1 MSWSKSLLQKL
12 EKQGRI
18 KKVDFPKE
26 PEKKI
31 IIPKEIGKYKLHI
44 ISVLKKSGLEFEEE
58 YKFDEVRKF
67 RFDWA
72 IEKYRIAIEFEGII
86 SEKSRHTTIEGFSN
100 DCVKYNLAQ
109 CNGWIVLRY
118 TVLNYINIESEL
130 KKIIDYERKLE
141 RSERF

>member
-12 EKQGRI
+12 EKEGRI

-26 PEKKI
+26 LEKKI

-58 YKFDEVRKF
+58 YKFDEVRRF

-72 IEKYRIAIEFEGII
+72 IEKYRIAFEYEGIF
-86 SEKSRHTTIEGFSN
+86 SEKSGHTTISGYTK
-100 DCVKYNLAQ
+100 DITKYNLATKL
-109 CNGWIVLRY
+109 GWQILRY
-118 TVLNYINIESEL
+118 TADNYLEIENDL
-130 KKIIDYERKLE
+130 KLLIEKKYED
-141 RSERF
+141 

>member
-1 MSWSKSLLQKL
+1 MTWSKSLLQKL
-12 EKQGRI
+12 EKEGRI

-72 IEKYRIAIEFEGII
+72 IEDYRIAIEYEGIF
-86 SEKSRHTTIEGFSN
+86 SEKSGHTTISGYTK
-100 DCVKYNLAQ
+100 DITKYNLATKL
-109 CNGWIVLRY
+109 GWQILRY
-118 TVLNYINIESEL
+118 TADNYLEIENDL
-130 KKIIDYERKLE
+130 KLLIEKEK
-141 RSERF
+141 

>member
-1 MSWSKSLLQKL
+1 MTWSKSILQKL
-12 EKQGRI
+12 EKEGRI
-18 KKVDFPKE
+18 KKVNFPKE

-72 IEKYRIAIEFEGII
+72 IEDYRIAIEYEGIF
-86 SEKSRHTTIEGFSN
+86 SEKSGHTTISGYTK
-100 DCVKYNLAQ
+100 DITKYNLATKL
-109 CNGWIVLRY
+109 GWQILRY
-118 TVLNYINIESEL
+118 TAENYLEIENDLKLLIEKNDINTTRE
-130 KKIIDYERKLE
+130 
-141 RSERF
+141 

>member
-12 EKQGRI
+12 EKEGRI

-44 ISVLKKSGLEFEEE
+44 ISVLKKSGLEFKEE
-58 YKFDEVRKF
+58 YQFDEVRKF

-72 IEKYRIAIEFEGII
+72 VEELKLGIEYEGIF
-86 SEKSRHTTIEGFSN
+86 SEKSGHTTISGYTK
-100 DCVKYNLAQ
+100 DIAKYNLATKL
-109 CNGWIVLRY
+109 GWKILRY
-118 TVLNYINIESEL
+118 TADNYLEIENDL
-130 KKIIDYERKLE
+130 KLLIEKTYED
-141 RSERF
+141 

>member
-1 MSWSKSLLQKL
+1 MTWSKALLQKL
-12 EKQGRI
+12 EKEGRI

-44 ISVLKKSGLEFEEE
+44 MSVLKKSGLEFEEE

-72 IEKYRIAIEFEGII
+72 IEKYSIAIEYEGIF
-86 SEKSRHTTIEGFSN
+86 SEKSGHTTISGYTK
-100 DCVKYNLAQ
+100 DITKYNLATKL
-109 CNGWIVLRY
+109 GWQILRY
-118 TVLNYINIESEL
+118 TADNYLEIENDL
-130 KKIIDYERKLE
+130 KLLIEKND
-141 RSERF
+141 